1 MAKKTVLGIVIY
13 SLEKQLVDALSYP
26 FSALALK
33 SGVKISLDCPE
44 KTDRIAIKD
53 PVLFGSILNSA
64 AELIEKMDNFEL
76 AIVADHSIEK
86 LHEKL
91 IRLNKETIQND
102 DTLLVSMLLYDGRP
116 SNHIHNERRVLER
129 SIDSFFES
137 LTRNNIKWIRVHN
150 SVIVYQDSMPV
161 LNKLYICSYRYCVR
175 VVDGGGY
182 LAPAF
187 DVVNQFTNFFQL
199 FYSNP
204 RALRGFGKR
213 RSITAAVE
221 IDKFLSSTTNSWD
234 FYYFTGSLVSSI
246 IDTFEKLKAKG
257 ANGFCLSGPSEHSLA
272 CGAVA
277 NWQLHQ
283 RPFVIVITS
292 GMGDELKGTLTN
304 LKQSKARGFVIVA
317 EANPGSWFPFQ
328 GTNYDEDNIV
338 NVMKARDLPVVSFTN
353 PENMCENLTEA
364 FHLYNTNDRPVVL
377 LLSTK
382 VLMSTEELKQPIVV
396 PPVNK
401 KIQYDEKNLDD
412 IINIL
417 NNEPSRIVWRCGVL
431 SQEEYHLVEQIA
443 KRAGIVLVDGITR
456 PGSVSR
462 YKDKTIVKN
471 YFGSFSLYGYSKKI
485 YRYVTEKGKIRDKR
499 EQVLFFLKSKIS
511 QISSPFSEASLRNK
525 FRIAQVNN
533 NPAHIAPFAD
543 YYCQMNLIDFLE
555 RVKNR
560 LDVSPDVLS
569 FRKSTMDNTAV
580 GKDTYSKSIAV
591 QPMFPN
597 YFFTELNKTIEYL
610 VKNDNYTYT
619 GIYDV
624 GRNGVSAFRNIV
636 RTGPGFSGWYGR
648 ALMGDALLAVNSLAV
663 TSKNNILAFIG
674 DGAKKMVPDIRAN
687 MIDNIIHQRKN
698 LDINIS
704 IFYLANGFFS
714 LINTFQESFLH
725 NRARRQMSC
734 TTFLEPAG
742 TFEIENIRINQHI
755 IEKYDHELFTTAL
768 GKKGEVNFF
777 NVLLS
782 HNNTGDG
789 LSLASIKSYSWQEE

>member
-1 MAKKTVLGIVIY
+1 MAKKTVLTIVICTR
-13 SLEKQLVDALSYP
+13 EKEFIDTLSYP
-26 FSALALK
+26 FSAIAQK
-33 SGVKISLDCPE
+33 SGIDITFDCPE
-44 KTDRIAIKD
+44 KADGVTVKDRD
-53 PVLFGSILNSA
+53 LFDSILKSA
-64 AELIEKMDNFEL
+64 AKLIEQKNNFNL

-86 LHEKL
+86 LHEKI
-91 IRLNKETIQND
+91 IRLNEETAQND
-102 DTLLVSMLLYDGRP
+102 DTLLVSMLLYDARTHDRK
-116 SNHIHNERRVLER
+116 NNQRKELER
-129 SIDSFFES
+129 SIDSFFEG
-137 LTRNNIKWIRVHN
+137 LTSNSIKWIRVHN
-150 SVIVYQDSMPV
+150 SVIVYHDSMPV
-161 LNKLYICSYRYCVR
+161 LNTLYNCSYRYCLR
-175 VVDGGGY
+175 VIDGDY
-182 LAPAF
+182 LPSAF
-187 DVVNQFTNFFQL
+187 DVINQFTNFFQL

-204 RALRGFGKR
+204 RALRSIGKR
-213 RSITAAVE
+213 RAITAAVE
-221 IDKFLSSTTNSWD
+221 IDKFLSSTTSSWD

-246 IDTFEKLKAKG
+246 IDTFEKLKTTG
-257 ANGFCLSGPSEHSLA
+257 SNGYCLSGPCEHSLA
-272 CGAVA
+272 CGAAA

-338 NVMKARDLPVVSFTN
+338 NVMKARDLPVVSITS
-353 PENMCENLTEA
+353 PENMSENLTEA
-364 FHLYNTNDRPVVL
+364 FHLYNLNEGPVVL
-377 LLSTK
+377 MLSTK

-401 KIQYDEKNLDD
+401 KVQYDDKNLDD

-417 NNEPSRIVWRCGVL
+417 NNEPSRIIWRCGVL
-431 SQEEYHLVEQIA
+431 SQAEYQLVEQIA
-443 KRAGIVLVDGITR
+443 DQAGIVLVDGITR
-456 PGSVSR
+456 PGSVSK
-462 YKDKTIVKN
+462 YKDKAIVKN

-485 YRYVTEKGKIRDKR
+485 YRYVTEKGKIRDKK

-555 RVKNR
+555 RVKNG

-569 FRKSTMDNTAV
+569 FRKSTIDNTAI

-597 YFFTELNKTIEYL
+597 YFFTQLNKTIEHL
-610 VKNDNYTYT
+610 IEKDNYTYT

-624 GRNGVSAFRNIV
+624 GRNGVSAFRNV
-636 RTGPGFSGWYGR
+636 ARTGPGFSGWYGR
-648 ALMGDALLAVNSLAV
+648 ALMGDALLSVNSLAV

-698 LDINIS
+698 LDINITV
-704 IFYLANGFFS
+704 FYLANGFFS

-725 NRARRQMSC
+725 SRARRQMYC
-734 TTFLEPAG
+734 ATFLEPEG
-742 TFEIENIRINQHI
+742 SFEIENVRINQRI
-755 IEKYDHELFTTAL
+755 IEKYDHELLSSAL
-768 GKKGEVNFF
+768 RKKGEINFF